1 MIKPSRMDICRRW
14 LTLILPALRHFEDQG
29 MRAVYLPVYMATG
42 EAQASPAVMA
52 GVHHAGQQQRPR
64 QHKGFWERR
73 VSCSGCQQ
81 GMHAPGD
88 QDLVAVLLN
97 RANTRLLISLLQ
109 GQSSV
114 KRSRDAAET
123 CYLAGCSIIV

>member
-1 MIKPSRMDICRRW
+1 MIKPSRMYIRRRW
-14 LTLILPALRHFEDQG
+14 LTLILPALRHFEDQA

-64 QHKGFWERR
+64 QHKGFREPCVCRP
-73 VSCSGCQQ
+73 GCQQ

-123 CYLAGCSIIV
+123 CHLARSSIIV